1 MLRVGS
7 GGAPLG
13 LDILKEVA
21 DLDAQGLGDLVLPRG
36 RYWGLSRP
44 HCREDRRLPR
54 LILSRPPEL
63 MTEAEREA
71 FVFDLRMARRQVAPE
86 TWRDLDTRRLPVDD
100 LVEKIVARK
109 LLEHLL
115 LCRWAIE
122 RLPTPGLPPSR

>member
-1 MLRVGS
+1 MEG
-7 GGAPLG
+7 
-13 LDILKEVA
+13 
-21 DLDAQGLGDLVLPRG
+21 PRPF
-36 RYWGLSRP
+36 WGLSRP

-71 FVFDLRMARRQVAPE
+71 FVFDLRMALRQVAPE

-109 LLEHLL
+109 LLEHML

-122 RLPTPGLPPSR
+122 RLPTPGCRRRGDRGGGGSIGMIARDGPPRSTDGLGRRL